1 MESLFLQMMRVRL
14 KEMTLLHRILEQ
26 SSQMMGISL
35 LINVL
40 NADAHNGTVWFHT
53 VLFLF
58 YLKKSY
64 IKNGESMAFSVKLK

>member
-1 MESLFLQMMRVRL
+1 
-14 KEMTLLHRILEQ
+14 
-26 SSQMMGISL
+26 MMGISL

-40 NADAHNGTVWFHT
+40 NADAHNGSVWFHT

-64 IKNGESMAFSVKLK
+64 IKNGESIAFSVKLK

>member
-1 MESLFLQMMRVRL
+1 
-14 KEMTLLHRILEQ
+14 
-26 SSQMMGISL
+26 MMGISL

-40 NADAHNGTVWFHT
+40 NADAHNGAVWFHT

-64 IKNGESMAFSVKLK
+64 IKNGESMAFSVKLKYFFIYFKLILGKFSCCGYNAYMCLDT

>member
-1 MESLFLQMMRVRL
+1 
-14 KEMTLLHRILEQ
+14 
-26 SSQMMGISL
+26 MMGISL

-40 NADAHNGTVWFHT
+40 NADAHNGAVWFHP

-64 IKNGESMAFSVKLK
+64 IKMVNLWPFL